1 MLLKILNNGVFFMK
15 KFGRD
20 RIALFLTC
28 MSVLGSRTSAMNT
41 NKAQNPQ
48 SVAAVR
54 GVTSR
59 NDQFVK
65 QGLTKNQKLG
75 IGAAITALVAVPA
88 VALTIWGI
96 KKHKNNDQDHQE
108 KSKKA
113 EKINNNKTDENK
125 NEKLLDSFIEFSNNG
140 FESYFSSE
148 DGRLMQI
155 DDKVRKNINGFIK
168 LVSGLCKCIKNNKFG
183 NENLKELQE
192 GFSNLKFQYTGDK
205 TIELEVLV
213 NENNSNRSL
222 KVTITKL
229 DSGFELKQD
238 SGGSCNTL
246 ILQSK

>member
-1 MLLKILNNGVFFMK
+1 M
-15 KFGRD
+15 
-20 RIALFLTC
+20 
-28 MSVLGSRTSAMNT
+28 
-41 NKAQNPQ
+41 
-48 SVAAVR
+48 
-54 GVTSR
+54 
-59 NDQFVK
+59 
-65 QGLTKNQKLG
+65 
-75 IGAAITALVAVPA
+75 AVPVIA
-88 VALTIWGI
+88 FTIWGI
-96 KKHKNNDQDHQE
+96 KRHSKSEQDQHEKNKNNNE
-108 KSKKA
+108 KVD
-113 EKINNNKTDENK
+113 NNKNGENK

-229 DSGFELKQD
+229 DSGFELKHD
-238 SGGSCNTL
+238 FGSDYKTL